1 MVFSPYMLSQMSHFQ
16 MVFFWPLLLS
26 LYFLFHPKHKPLHTV
41 LTGVFLGLQFLS
53 SVYLGVMGMMI
64 VLIWYVY
71 QFIDTV
77 LTHKSLH
84 EYFKQVGIVFAVFLG
99 ISMYSIYG
107 YIQMLEIYKP
117 VIDQGQLVTY
127 AAHPTDYALV
137 LSPATS
143 LLHKI
148 FDFFSQANH
157 HTWGETAAFPGIF
170 PLVVILIGIFFYFKK
185 NKNVAKQN
193 GSKALLFWSLSLIV
207 TGFIFSLGPRLNWN
221 GVYLVTPL
229 PYYLIYK
236 FVPFM
241 TAIRATARWY
251 FVFHFGI
258 YLLSLYLLN
267 QIDEQMKKQAN
278 RTMNIFLILLFILL
292 LVEQYPL
299 PIQAT
304 SRQWM
309 TKTVLTVQKECEKD
323 PGPLLEYPLVYRLEK
338 DNPISNLEYT
348 TNILLTST
356 EYTCE
361 YLSGFSGYE
370 PKKYNEYKKFFENNE
385 FNESSVAF
393 LKKMQFKYVKINKQA
408 LFPLQNSSMS
418 AVLQNGGFDKLTED
432 ETSSLYKYNS
442 LHDPV
447 VNSFDKEKG

>member
-1 MVFSPYMLSQMSHFQ
+1 M
-16 MVFFWPLLLS
+16 
-26 LYFLFHPKHKPLHTV
+26 
-41 LTGVFLGLQFLS
+41 
-53 SVYLGVMGMMI
+53 
-64 VLIWYVY
+64 
-71 QFIDTV
+71 
-77 LTHKSLH
+77 
-84 EYFKQVGIVFAVFLG
+84 
-99 ISMYSIYG
+99 
-107 YIQMLEIYKP
+107 
-117 VIDQGQLVTY
+117 
-127 AAHPTDYALV
+127 
-137 LSPATS
+137 
-143 LLHKI
+143 
-148 FDFFSQANH
+148 
-157 HTWGETAAFPGIF
+157 
-170 PLVVILIGIFFYFKK
+170 
-185 NKNVAKQN
+185 
-193 GSKALLFWSLSLIV
+193 
-207 TGFIFSLGPRLNWN
+207 
-221 GVYLVTPL
+221 
-229 PYYLIYK
+229 
-236 FVPFM
+236 
-241 TAIRATARWY
+241 
-251 FVFHFGI
+251 
-258 YLLSLYLLN
+258 
-267 QIDEQMKKQAN
+267 
-278 RTMNIFLILLFILL
+278 L

-447 VNSFDKEKG
+447 VNSFDKEKGH